1 MGRERWTDGNPRQQS
16 GHFFFEACKHFTT
29 LSTASAL
36 VVVDLNQRDDLY
48 LWPLAF
54 FGFSLLCTT
63 YGMVA
68 LALRG
73 AGPDGVSEAR
83 SALLFG
89 IAGFLLGIVVAFLG
103 AVGTP

>member
-1 MGRERWTDGNPRQQS
+1 VGRERWADEDRGQQR

-36 VVVDLNQRDDLY
+36 VVVVLNQRDDLY

-73 AGPDGVSEAR
+73 GGSDGFSEAR

-89 IAGFLLGIVVAFLG
+89 IAGFLLGLVAAFLG
-103 AVGTP
+103 AVGSP

>member
-1 MGRERWTDGNPRQQS
+1 MGRERWTDGNPSQQG

-29 LSTASAL
+29 LDTASAL
-36 VVVDLNQRDDLY
+36 VVVALHQRADLY

-54 FGFSLLCTT
+54 FGFSLLCST

-73 AGPDGVSEAR
+73 TAPEGIAGAR
-83 SALLFG
+83 SGLLFG
-89 IAGFLLGIVVAFLG
+89 IAGFLLGLVVAFLG
-103 AVGTP
+103 AGGS